1 MMMSVIKNGLIA
13 HDDEA
18 RALLS
23 KLKISAVVDVDVL
36 NPIHTKFHAKMMA
49 AIAALAKAS
58 GMTEKAMRTKL
69 LVLTGRFQMVPIT
82 AQKKVLVADSMSR
95 SAMTETEREIFWT
108 EICDLVRQQ
117 MLPMF
122 DDHTAEEIGAMF
134 DAKQDEQVQQG
145 EAQC

>member
-13 HDDEA
+13 HDDDA

-23 KLKISAVVDVDVL
+23 KLKIGAVVDVDVL

-58 GMTEKAMRTKL
+58 GMTEKGMRTKL

-82 AQKKVLVADSMSR
+82 PQKKVLVADSMSR
-95 SAMTETEREIFWT
+95 SAMTETERETFWI
-108 EICDLVRQQ
+108 ELCEVVHSQL
-117 MLPMF
+117 LPML
-122 DDHTAEEIGAMF
+122 DDHTADEIRPMF
-134 DAKQDEQVQQG
+134 DAKQTE
-145 EAQC
+145 EA

>member
-23 KLKISAVVDVDVL
+23 KLKIGALVDVDVL

-82 AQKKVLVADSMSR
+82 PQKKVLVADSMSR
-95 SAMTETEREIFWT
+95 SAMTETERETFWT
-108 EICDLVRQQ
+108 ELCEVVHSQL
-117 MLPMF
+117 LPMV
-122 DDHTAEEIGAMF
+122 DDHTADEIRPMF
-134 DAKQDEQVQQG
+134 DAKQTE
-145 EAQC
+145 ETENESA